1 MFRRRKKEIPAAQRR
16 CRASIIQEAMALIA
30 VANRAERESQQ
41 SADAES
47 TDAQEICRTRAVL
60 DAQNAL
66 IECILLGRS
75 NALSMSE
82 ISTELIQP
90 VLDRSVVGDV
100 AQLAIHHALRG
111 AQRRHPG

>member
-1 MFRRRKKEIPAAQRR
+1 MFRRRKREIPAAQRR
-16 CRASIIQEAMALIA
+16 ARASIIQEAMTLIA

-41 SADAES
+41 SGDAEA

-66 IECILLGRS
+66 TERILLGRS
-75 NALSMSE
+75 NALSMGE
-82 ISTELIQP
+82 ISSELIQP

-100 AQLAIHHALRG
+100 AELAIHHALRG
-111 AQRRHPG
+111 AERKHPG